1 MSDVISGKGFD
12 SEYLTHP
19 PVWFGRVV
27 SKESWSGN
35 IASEVFDN
43 ISDQKGW
50 GYRYKVRILSWHT
63 GDKDKVSDDQLVMAN
78 VCMPVTAGS
87 GLGGSGTT
95 PSIEPGTMV
104 KGFFMDG
111 MGGQE
116 PYIEAILGNSN
127 NNVPKQQGGKSPT
140 DKATPQPPANVDS
153 LSSDELK
160 KYLNPARTPTTEE
173 FRAASQAREAA
184 KAAGLPSDEVERQ
197 VLIATVKAKQTAQA
211 SDCSTDSKTL
221 GYCLFNNTYNDSS
234 KTPALVPDDRTVD
247 DQPLST
253 IDSVHI
259 KTKSS
264 GAQDKDRKR
273 PQEIL
278 STCSKDNSE
287 TKGISTVISNLINDV
302 EDAVALAG
310 SIQNAASQI
319 DNLVNGAVPYISGY
333 VKGILSTVRGS
344 ILDQVSKTVDSK
356 IDKIFPTEVSDLK
369 DGQNTALDQISCA
382 FNNIIN
388 GLEDLIKGL
397 IENLINS
404 AINTP
409 LCVAEQLVNDIVSS
423 VLDTLNPI
431 INAALAPLSA
441 ILGEITTITA
451 TVDSALGYLTALETL
466 FSCDKQPKCPSY
478 DKLPIGN
485 LAIPTLPAP
494 SSGAGAPSCPTDPQD
509 CGSPTATIF
518 GDVVNTAVANVIVNS
533 ETSSIIGFD
542 IVDSGQYLSQ
552 PLVSIQDMC
561 GTGSG
566 ATAEAI
572 LNDQGQV
579 VNIVVTN
586 PGDGYIA
593 APDGSVGGN
602 ERTWAKPYDS
612 YVKTAD
618 GKYYVVP
625 YGTTPTVNPGDTLHE
640 PNRKTQP
647 VPTYPTILSI
657 DSVYVK
663 NPGFGYQDGDQLI
676 ITPNNGACLE
686 PVIKDGKIEKVIV
699 TCNGSGFTDLP
710 EIKTNSP
717 TGFNAQLIPVL
728 KAIPI
733 DIGTSTATSGIAAT
747 SIVHVVDCVGKI
759 PQTSR

>member
-1 MSDVISGKGFD
+1 MTDVISGKGFD

-19 PVWFGRVV
+19 PIWFGRVV
-27 SKESWSGN
+27 SKESWANN
-35 IASEVFDN
+35 ISSEGFDN

-50 GYRYKVRILSWHT
+50 GYRYKVRIISWHT
-63 GDKDKVSDDQLVMAN
+63 GDKNKVSDDQLVMAN

-87 GLGGSGTT
+87 GLGGSGMT
-95 PSIEPGTMV
+95 PSIEPGSLV

-116 PYIEAILGNSN
+116 PYIEHILGNSN
-127 NNVPKQQGGKSPT
+127 NNVPKEQGGQSPT
-140 DKATPQPPANVDS
+140 NKATPQPPANVDS

-160 KYLNPARTPTTEE
+160 KYLNPARTPTTAE
-173 FRAASQAREAA
+173 FQAASQARETA
-184 KAAGLPSDEVERQ
+184 KAAGLPQSEIERQ
-197 VLIATVKAKQTAQA
+197 VLVATVKAKQSAQ
-211 SDCSTDSKTL
+211 SNDCSADSKNL
-221 GYCLFNNTYNDSS
+221 GYCLFNNTYSDSS
-234 KTPALVPDDRTVD
+234 KTPALVPDNLTVD

-253 IDSVHI
+253 FDSVHI
-259 KTKSS
+259 KTTSS

-278 STCSKDNSE
+278 STCSKDDSE
-287 TKGISTVISNLINDV
+287 TKGISNVISNLINDV

-310 SIQNAASQI
+310 SIENAASQI
-319 DNLVNGAVPYISGY
+319 ENLISGAVPYISGY
-333 VKGILSTVRGS
+333 VKGTLSSVRGS
-344 ILDQVSKTVDSK
+344 ILDQVSKTVDDK
-356 IDKIFPTEVSDLK
+356 LDKIFPTEVSDLK

-382 FNNIIN
+382 FNNIIS

-397 IENLINS
+397 IESLINS
-404 AINTP
+404 VINSA
-409 LCVAEQLVNDIVSS
+409 LCVAEQLVNDILNS

-466 FSCDKQPKCPSY
+466 FSGDEQPKCPSY
-478 DKLPIGN
+478 DQLSIGS

-494 SSGAGAPSCPTDPQD
+494 PAGPGATECPTQPQE
-509 CGSPTATIF
+509 CGAPTATFF
-518 GDVVNTAVANVIVNS
+518 GDAVNTAVANVIVSS
-533 ETSSIIGFD
+533 ETSSVIGFD
-542 IVDSGQYLSQ
+542 IIDSGQYLSQ
-552 PLVSIQDMC
+552 PLISIDDTC

-566 ATAEAI
+566 ATAEAV
-572 LNDQGQV
+572 LDDQGQV
-579 VNIVVTN
+579 VNIIVTN
-586 PGDGYIA
+586 PGDGYLA
-593 APDGSVGGN
+593 APDGSLGGN
-602 ERTWAKPYDS
+602 GRAWAKPYDS
-612 YVKTAD
+612 YVKTVD

-625 YGTTPTVNPGDTLHE
+625 YGTTPTINPGDTLYE
-640 PNRKTQP
+640 PNRKPQP

-676 ITPNNGACLE
+676 VTPNNGACLE
-686 PVIKDGKIEKVIV
+686 PVIKNGKIESVIV

-717 TGFNAQLIPVL
+717 TGFNAQLLPVL
-728 KAIPI
+728 KAKPI
-733 DIGTSTATSGIAAT
+733 DIGTGAEVVVTP
-747 SIVHVVDCVGKI
+747 IVHVVDCVGKI
-759 PQTSR
+759 PLSK